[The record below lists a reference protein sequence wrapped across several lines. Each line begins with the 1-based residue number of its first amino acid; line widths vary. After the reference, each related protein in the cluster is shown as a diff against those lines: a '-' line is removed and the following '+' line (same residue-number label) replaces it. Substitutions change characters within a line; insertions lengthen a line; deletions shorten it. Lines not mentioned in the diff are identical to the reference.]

1 MDVDLRHHPPHL
13 LLIVVE
19 VVQHVHEETN
29 ELVSVKSAPLSLVG
43 AQQDR
48 RAQPAHDSRS
58 ERLVIDQQI
67 IEQANGVEGGLWGES
82 LHDAELNQVQD
93 VEIEHRVEE

>member
-1 MDVDLRHHPPHL
+1 MDVGLRHHPPHL
-13 LLIVVE
+13 LLVVVE

-29 ELVSVKSAPLSLVG
+29 ELVSVESAPLSLVG
-43 AQQDR
+43 VQQDR
-48 RAQPAHDSRS
+48 RAQLAHYSPS
-58 ERLVIDQQI
+58 ECLVIDQQI
-67 IEQANGVEGGLWGES
+67 IEQANSVEGGLRGEC